1 MYWTLVK
8 IGLIRKRLRT
18 FLTIM
23 SMFIAFVLY
32 GSLNTLSGLFTGSI
46 EGLSADN
53 IIVMPRYNMLG
64 KLPYSHVNYIETLEG
79 VEEVMYMDFLI
90 SDSIESMMEGVAY
103 AVSPNFFD
111 VYDRFE
117 ATEQA
122 ILALKSNPNATIVG
136 QLMADQK
143 GLRIGDR
150 LNTESSSLNIDGTN
164 NWSFEVVGFY
174 TAKQIKGDELG
185 AIINW
190 PAFDEARISEK
201 GTLGT
206 IMVKATSPE
215 VGEKISKQIDE
226 QFMNS
231 SYATRSGPE
240 SMVAVEMAGE
250 IADVELIVNSILLSV
265 FFTILLV
272 SSNTLAQSI
281 RERTSDIGVLKCL
294 GYKDNIIFISVI
306 LEAVTICFSAV
317 LMGLLV
323 TALIIPAI
331 EIMSGGI
338 LEDTVSMPR
347 SIFSVCQSLSDH
359 PGPISAKDFLFDT
372 MLCRELEIEAKYKLS
387 NSVGGETNKKIG
399 RR

>member
-23 SMFIAFVLY
+23 SMFVAFVLY

-111 VYDRFE
+111 VYERFE

-150 LNTESSSLNIDGTN
+150 LNTESSSLNIDGTY

-190 PAFDEARISEK
+190 PAFDEARMSEK

-317 LMGLLV
+317 LLGLLV

-338 LEDTVSMPR
+338 LEDTVS
-347 SIFSVCQSLSDH
+347 
-359 PGPISAKDFLFDT
+359 IS
-372 MLCRELEIEAKYKLS
+372 LEIVL
-387 NSVGGETNKKIG
+387 GGFLIG
-399 RR
+399 LLIALMSAAVPAYQALRLKVVDALREG

>member
-117 ATEQA
+117 ASEQA

-143 GLRIGDR
+143 GLKIGDR
-150 LNTESSSLNIDGTN
+150 LNTESSSLNIDGTY

-190 PAFDEARISEK
+190 PAFDEARMSEK

-240 SMVAVEMAGE
+240 SMIAVEMAGE

-338 LEDTVSMPR
+338 LEDTVS
-347 SIFSVCQSLSDH
+347 
-359 PGPISAKDFLFDT
+359 IS
-372 MLCRELEIEAKYKLS
+372 LEIVL
-387 NSVGGETNKKIG
+387 GGFLIG
-399 RR
+399 LLIALMSAVVPAYQALRLRVVDALREG

>member
-143 GLRIGDR
+143 GLKIGDR

-190 PAFDEARISEK
+190 PAFDEARMSEK

-240 SMVAVEMAGE
+240 SMIAVEMAGE

-306 LEAVTICFSAV
+306 LEAITICFSAV

-338 LEDTVSMPR
+338 LEDTVS
-347 SIFSVCQSLSDH
+347 
-359 PGPISAKDFLFDT
+359 IS
-372 MLCRELEIEAKYKLS
+372 LEIVL
-387 NSVGGETNKKIG
+387 GGFLIG
-399 RR
+399 LLIALMSAVVPAYQALRLRVVDALREG

>member
-53 IIVMPRYNMLG
+53 IIVMPRYNMFG

-150 LNTESSSLNIDGTN
+150 LNTESSSLNIDGTY

-190 PAFDEARISEK
+190 PAFDEARMSEK

-317 LMGLLV
+317 LLGLLA
-323 TALIIPAI
+323 TALIIPVI

-338 LEDTVSMPR
+338 LEDTVS
-347 SIFSVCQSLSDH
+347 
-359 PGPISAKDFLFDT
+359 IS
-372 MLCRELEIEAKYKLS
+372 LEIVL
-387 NSVGGETNKKIG
+387 GGFLIG
-399 RR
+399 LLIALMSAAVPAYQALRLRVVDALREG

>member
-23 SMFIAFVLY
+23 SMFVAFVLY

-190 PAFDEARISEK
+190 PAFDEARMSEK
-201 GTLGT
+201 GTLGA

-317 LMGLLV
+317 LLGLLV

-338 LEDTVSMPR
+338 LEDTVS
-347 SIFSVCQSLSDH
+347 
-359 PGPISAKDFLFDT
+359 IS
-372 MLCRELEIEAKYKLS
+372 LEIVL
-387 NSVGGETNKKIG
+387 GGFLIG
-399 RR
+399 LLIALMSAAVPAYQALRLRVVDALREG

>member
-143 GLRIGDR
+143 GLKIGDR
-150 LNTESSSLNIDGTN
+150 LNTESSSLNIDGTY

-190 PAFDEARISEK
+190 PAFDEARMSEK

-226 QFMNS
+226 HFMNS

-338 LEDTVSMPR
+338 LEDTVS
-347 SIFSVCQSLSDH
+347 
-359 PGPISAKDFLFDT
+359 IS
-372 MLCRELEIEAKYKLS
+372 LEIVL
-387 NSVGGETNKKIG
+387 GGFLIG
-399 RR
+399 LLIALMSAVVPAYQALRLRVVDALREG

>member
-143 GLRIGDR
+143 GLKIGDR
-150 LNTESSSLNIDGTN
+150 LNTESSSLNIDGTY

-190 PAFDEARISEK
+190 PAFDEARMSEK

-240 SMVAVEMAGE
+240 SMIAVEMAGE

-317 LMGLLV
+317 LMGLFV
-323 TALIIPAI
+323 TALVIPAI

-338 LEDTVSMPR
+338 LEDTVS
-347 SIFSVCQSLSDH
+347 
-359 PGPISAKDFLFDT
+359 IS
-372 MLCRELEIEAKYKLS
+372 LEIVL
-387 NSVGGETNKKIG
+387 GGFLIG
-399 RR
+399 LLIALMSAVVPAYQALRLRVVDALREG

>member
-143 GLRIGDR
+143 GLKIGDR
-150 LNTESSSLNIDGTN
+150 LNTESSSLNIDGTY

-190 PAFDEARISEK
+190 PAFDEARMSEK

-240 SMVAVEMAGE
+240 SMIAVEMAGE

-323 TALIIPAI
+323 TALIIPTI

-338 LEDTVSMPR
+338 LEDTVS
-347 SIFSVCQSLSDH
+347 
-359 PGPISAKDFLFDT
+359 IS
-372 MLCRELEIEAKYKLS
+372 LEIVL
-387 NSVGGETNKKIG
+387 GGFLIG
-399 RR
+399 LLIALMSAAVPAYQALRLRVVDALREG

>member
-143 GLRIGDR
+143 DLKIGDR
-150 LNTESSSLNIDGTN
+150 LNTESSSLNIDGTY

-190 PAFDEARISEK
+190 PAFDEARMSEK

-240 SMVAVEMAGE
+240 SMIAVEMAGE
-250 IADVELIVNSILLSV
+250 IADVELILNSILFSV

-323 TALIIPAI
+323 TALVIPAI

-338 LEDTVSMPR
+338 LEDTVS
-347 SIFSVCQSLSDH
+347 
-359 PGPISAKDFLFDT
+359 IS
-372 MLCRELEIEAKYKLS
+372 LEIVL
-387 NSVGGETNKKIG
+387 GGFLIG
-399 RR
+399 LLIALMSAVVPAYQALRLRVVDALREG

>member
-23 SMFIAFVLY
+23 SMFVAFVLY

-111 VYDRFE
+111 VYERFE

-190 PAFDEARISEK
+190 PAFDEARMSEK

-317 LMGLLV
+317 LLGLLA
-323 TALIIPAI
+323 TALIIPVI

-338 LEDTVSMPR
+338 LEDTVS
-347 SIFSVCQSLSDH
+347 
-359 PGPISAKDFLFDT
+359 IS
-372 MLCRELEIEAKYKLS
+372 LEIVL
-387 NSVGGETNKKIG
+387 GGFLIG
-399 RR
+399 LLIALMSAAVPAYQALRLRVVDALREG

>member
-23 SMFIAFVLY
+23 SMFVAFVLY

-90 SDSIESMMEGVAY
+90 SDTIESMMEGVAY

-190 PAFDEARISEK
+190 PAFDEARMSEK

-317 LMGLLV
+317 LLGLLV

-338 LEDTVSMPR
+338 LEDTVS
-347 SIFSVCQSLSDH
+347 
-359 PGPISAKDFLFDT
+359 IS
-372 MLCRELEIEAKYKLS
+372 LEIVL
-387 NSVGGETNKKIG
+387 GGFLIG
-399 RR
+399 LLIALMSAAVPAYQALRLRVVDALREG

>member
-23 SMFIAFVLY
+23 SMFVAFVLY

-150 LNTESSSLNIDGTN
+150 LNTESSSLNIDGTY

-190 PAFDEARISEK
+190 PAFDEARMSEK

-317 LMGLLV
+317 LLGLLV

-338 LEDTVSMPR
+338 LEDTVS
-347 SIFSVCQSLSDH
+347 
-359 PGPISAKDFLFDT
+359 IS
-372 MLCRELEIEAKYKLS
+372 LEIVL
-387 NSVGGETNKKIG
+387 GGFLIG
-399 RR
+399 LLIALMSAAVPAYQALRLKVVDALREG

>member
-143 GLRIGDR
+143 GLKIGDR

-190 PAFDEARISEK
+190 PAFDEARMSEK

-240 SMVAVEMAGE
+240 SMIAVEMAGE

-281 RERTSDIGVLKCL
+281 RETTSDIGVLKCL
-294 GYKDNIIFISVI
+294 GYKDNIFFISVN
-306 LEAVTICFSAV
+306 LEAVTICYSAV

-338 LEDTVSMPR
+338 LEDTVS
-347 SIFSVCQSLSDH
+347 
-359 PGPISAKDFLFDT
+359 IS
-372 MLCRELEIEAKYKLS
+372 LEIVL
-387 NSVGGETNKKIG
+387 GGFLIG
-399 RR
+399 LLIALMSAAVPAYQALRLRVVDALREG

>member
-53 IIVMPRYNMLG
+53 IIVMPRYNMFG

-136 QLMADQK
+136 QLMAEQRD
-143 GLRIGDR
+143 LRIGDR
-150 LNTESSSLNIDGTN
+150 LNTESSSLNIDGTY

-190 PAFDEARISEK
+190 PAFDEARMSEK

-206 IMVKATSPE
+206 IMVKASSPE

-317 LMGLLV
+317 LLGLLV
-323 TALIIPAI
+323 TALIIPVI

-338 LEDTVSMPR
+338 LEDTVS
-347 SIFSVCQSLSDH
+347 ISLEIVL
-359 PGPISAKDFLFDT
+359 GGFLIGLFIALISAAVPAYQALRLRVVDAL
-372 MLCRELEIEAKYKLS
+372 RE
-387 NSVGGETNKKIG
+387 G
-399 RR
+399 

>member
-1 MYWTLVK
+1 MFWTLVK

-143 GLRIGDR
+143 GLKIGDR
-150 LNTESSSLNIDGTN
+150 LNTESSSLNIDGTY

-190 PAFDEARISEK
+190 PAFDEARMSEK

-317 LMGLLV
+317 LLGLLV

-338 LEDTVSMPR
+338 LEDTVS
-347 SIFSVCQSLSDH
+347 
-359 PGPISAKDFLFDT
+359 IS
-372 MLCRELEIEAKYKLS
+372 LEIVL
-387 NSVGGETNKKIG
+387 GGFLIG
-399 RR
+399 LLIALMSAAVPAYQALRLRVVDALREG

>member
-23 SMFIAFVLY
+23 SMFVAFVLY

-190 PAFDEARISEK
+190 PAFDEARMSEK

-317 LMGLLV
+317 LLGLLV
-323 TALIIPAI
+323 TALIIPAL

-338 LEDTVSMPR
+338 LEDTVS
-347 SIFSVCQSLSDH
+347 
-359 PGPISAKDFLFDT
+359 IS
-372 MLCRELEIEAKYKLS
+372 LEIVL
-387 NSVGGETNKKIG
+387 GGFLIG
-399 RR
+399 LLIALMSAAVPAYQALRLKVVDALREG

>member
-143 GLRIGDR
+143 GLKIGDR
-150 LNTESSSLNIDGTN
+150 LNTESSSLNIDGTY

-190 PAFDEARISEK
+190 PAFDEARMSEK

-240 SMVAVEMAGE
+240 SMIAVEMAGE

-338 LEDTVSMPR
+338 LEDTVS
-347 SIFSVCQSLSDH
+347 
-359 PGPISAKDFLFDT
+359 IS
-372 MLCRELEIEAKYKLS
+372 LEIVL
-387 NSVGGETNKKIG
+387 GGFLIG
-399 RR
+399 LLIALMSAAVPAYQALRLRVVDALREG

>member
-1 MYWTLVK
+1 MFWTLVK

-64 KLPYSHVNYIETLEG
+64 KLPYSHVNYIEKLEG

-190 PAFDEARISEK
+190 PAFDEARMSEK

-240 SMVAVEMAGE
+240 SMIAVEMAGE

-338 LEDTVSMPR
+338 LEDTVS
-347 SIFSVCQSLSDH
+347 
-359 PGPISAKDFLFDT
+359 IS
-372 MLCRELEIEAKYKLS
+372 LEIVL
-387 NSVGGETNKKIG
+387 GGFLIG
-399 RR
+399 LLIALMSAAVPAYQALRLRVVDALREG

>member
-64 KLPYSHVNYIETLEG
+64 KLPYSHVNYIETIEG

-190 PAFDEARISEK
+190 PAFDEARMSEK

-206 IMVKATSPE
+206 IMVKASSPE

-306 LEAVTICFSAV
+306 LEAITICFSAV

-338 LEDTVSMPR
+338 LEDTVS
-347 SIFSVCQSLSDH
+347 LS
-359 PGPISAKDFLFDT
+359 
-372 MLCRELEIEAKYKLS
+372 LEIVL
-387 NSVGGETNKKIG
+387 GGFLIG
-399 RR
+399 LLIALMSAAVPAYQALRLKVVDALREG

>member
-143 GLRIGDR
+143 GLNIGDR
-150 LNTESSSLNIDGTN
+150 LNTESSSLNIDGTY

-190 PAFDEARISEK
+190 PAFDEARMSEK

-240 SMVAVEMAGE
+240 SMIAVEMAGE

-338 LEDTVSMPR
+338 LEDTVS
-347 SIFSVCQSLSDH
+347 
-359 PGPISAKDFLFDT
+359 IS
-372 MLCRELEIEAKYKLS
+372 LEIVL
-387 NSVGGETNKKIG
+387 GGFLIG
-399 RR
+399 LLIALMSAVVPAYQALRLRVVDALREG

>member
-143 GLRIGDR
+143 GLKIGDR
-150 LNTESSSLNIDGTN
+150 LNTESSSLNIDGTY
-164 NWSFEVVGFY
+164 NWSSEVVGFY

-190 PAFDEARISEK
+190 PAFDEARMSEK

-240 SMVAVEMAGE
+240 SMIAVEMAGE

-317 LMGLLV
+317 LMGLFV
-323 TALIIPAI
+323 TALVIPAI

-338 LEDTVSMPR
+338 LEDTVS
-347 SIFSVCQSLSDH
+347 
-359 PGPISAKDFLFDT
+359 IS
-372 MLCRELEIEAKYKLS
+372 LEIVL
-387 NSVGGETNKKIG
+387 GGFLIG
-399 RR
+399 LLIALMSAVVPAYQALRLRVVDALREG

>member
-23 SMFIAFVLY
+23 SMFVAFVLY

-164 NWSFEVVGFY
+164 SWSFEVVGFY

-190 PAFDEARISEK
+190 PAFDEARMSEK

-317 LMGLLV
+317 LLGLLV

-338 LEDTVSMPR
+338 LEDTVS
-347 SIFSVCQSLSDH
+347 
-359 PGPISAKDFLFDT
+359 IS
-372 MLCRELEIEAKYKLS
+372 LEIVL
-387 NSVGGETNKKIG
+387 GGFVIG
-399 RR
+399 LLIALMSAAVPAYQALRLKVVDALREG